1 MPSVR
6 LNKKDKESL
15 LSKLQNGHDL
25 ESAGAALGLTEAQ
38 IEVAQGKYGN
48 EIAAAFKT
56 GTARLRARI
65 MDTALTVDDSATLL
79 KLLEKREKQASQA
92 DPITLVERVIVQMQS
107 CPHCDNLL
115 GNPILEDKE
124 PSAETDDNLPPV
136 FERVANADSLDDM
149 AEKGQKRSY
158 MVPGGI

>member
-6 LNKKDKESL
+6 ISTKEKESL
-15 LSKLQNGHDL
+15 LTKLKDGHDVG
-25 ESAGAALGLTEAQ
+25 SAGAVLGLTEGQ
-38 IEVAQGKYGN
+38 IGLAQGKFVS
-48 EIAAAFKT
+48 EIDAAFKT

-115 GNPILEDKE
+115 GNPILEDK
-124 PSAETDDNLPPV
+124 
-136 FERVANADSLDDM
+136 
-149 AEKGQKRSY
+149 
-158 MVPGGI
+158 